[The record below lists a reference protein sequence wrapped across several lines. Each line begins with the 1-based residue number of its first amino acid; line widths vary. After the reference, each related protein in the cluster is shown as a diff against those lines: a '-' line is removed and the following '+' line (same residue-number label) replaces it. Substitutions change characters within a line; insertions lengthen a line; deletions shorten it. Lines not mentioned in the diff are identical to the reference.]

1 MKEKIQYNWIGSIL
15 VFLLAVICVF
25 FVVLRSNQSSLSK
38 PLLQTFAGEY
48 SRDGETWYPLD
59 DNADLDALEG
69 DLFLRGHFSDDLSA
83 GGRLYYYQNHIGV
96 TICLNGEL
104 LFQDTLSTYAE
115 EGLGL
120 EPSLCGSRWDYIM
133 SPGITTADEVE
144 FRLHNPHSHG
154 NSSAYRDFLNTLY
167 GSPNTSYILES
178 YLKPYSSPLQ
188 IAGIVLITVA
198 LMMLGAAL
206 TSGILRVP
214 MGGSLWK
221 YGLLAL
227 FMGGFV
233 LLDTVGISFVSE
245 LVVFNTYAR
254 QLCMML
260 AVYCMGLCVCDT
272 LTGKPRKTSNVAMLL
287 SALLDGIL
295 ITLSFI
301 GVTVIYD
308 TGFCWA
314 VSQMVLCPLLI
325 ACTAVEWY
333 HQKKKNHIVLLSH
346 IFLLSAVLLDI
357 AGVGRSIYSHGTCTK
372 VVFALLFVL
381 YAAGA
386 AKHIVIDHRASLRA
400 KQMERE
406 LEDSRI
412 AITLSQLQP
421 HFIYNVLNSIYHLC
435 ARDPKMAQEAVE
447 KFSDYLRNNMK
458 SIEQKEPIPFEEEYQ
473 HIQTYLSLEKI
484 RFRTLE
490 IIYDIDIVNFML
502 PPLTVQPLVEN
513 AVKHGVTKKRG
524 GGSVTISTRETE
536 NAYLVMVTDTGVG
549 FDPERYPEDGKVHI
563 GIRNVRERLQNMV
576 NGTLTITSAPG
587 EGTTAVVTIPKKEA
601 GRNED
606 YRVG

>member
-1 MKEKIQYNWIGSIL
+1 MDTISEYEEKGL
-15 VFLLAVICVF
+15 V
-25 FVVLRSNQSSLSK
+25 
-38 PLLQTFAGEY
+38 
-48 SRDGETWYPLD
+48 
-59 DNADLDALEG
+59 
-69 DLFLRGHFSDDLSA
+69 
-83 GGRLYYYQNHIGV
+83 
-96 TICLNGEL
+96 
-104 LFQDTLSTYAE
+104 
-115 EGLGL
+115 L
-120 EPSLCGSRWDYIM
+120 EPSLCGSRWNYIM
-133 SPGITTADEVE
+133 SPGITTEDEVE

-178 YLKPYSSPLQ
+178 YLKPYNSPLQ
-188 IAGIVLITVA
+188 IAGIVLIIGA
-198 LMMLGAAL
+198 LMLLGAAL
-206 TSGILRVP
+206 ASGILRVP

-287 SALLDGIL
+287 SALLDATL
-295 ITLSFI
+295 IVWSFI

-325 ACTAVEWY
+325 ICAAVEWY
-333 HQKKKNHIVLLSH
+333 HQKKKNHIVLLFH

-381 YAAGA
+381 YASGA
-386 AKHIVIDHRASLRA
+386 AKHIVIDHRASIRA

-406 LEDSRI
+406 LEESRI

-435 ARDPKMAQEAVE
+435 DRDPKLAQEAVD

-524 GGSVTISTRETE
+524 GGSVTSPPGRRRRRTLSWSLIPGWGLTPS
-536 NAYLVMVTDTGVG
+536 
-549 FDPERYPEDGKVHI
+549 
-563 GIRNVRERLQNMV
+563 GIRRTARCISV
-576 NGTLTITSAPG
+576 SAMCG
-587 EGTTAVVTIPKKEA
+587 SGCKIW
-601 GRNED
+601 
-606 YRVG
+606 

>member
-1 MKEKIQYNWIGSIL
+1 MLIIG
-15 VFLLAVICVF
+15 
-25 FVVLRSNQSSLSK
+25 
-38 PLLQTFAGEY
+38 
-48 SRDGETWYPLD
+48 
-59 DNADLDALEG
+59 
-69 DLFLRGHFSDDLSA
+69 
-83 GGRLYYYQNHIGV
+83 
-96 TICLNGEL
+96 
-104 LFQDTLSTYAE
+104 
-115 EGLGL
+115 
-120 EPSLCGSRWDYIM
+120 
-133 SPGITTADEVE
+133 
-144 FRLHNPHSHG
+144 
-154 NSSAYRDFLNTLY
+154 
-167 GSPNTSYILES
+167 
-178 YLKPYSSPLQ
+178 
-188 IAGIVLITVA
+188 A
-198 LMMLGAAL
+198 LMLLGAAL
-206 TSGILRVP
+206 ASGILRVP
-214 MGGSLWK
+214 MGGSLWN

-260 AVYCMGLCVCDT
+260 AVYCMGLCVCET
-272 LTGKPRKTSNVAMLL
+272 LMGKPRKTANVAMLL
-287 SALLDGIL
+287 SALLDATL
-295 ITLSFI
+295 IMSSFI

-346 IFLLSAVLLDI
+346 IFLLPAVLLDI

-372 VVFALLFVL
+372 AVFALLFVL
-381 YAAGA
+381 YMVGVVRN
-386 AKHIVIDHRASLRA
+386 IVIDHRGSIQA

-406 LEDSRI
+406 LEESRI

-435 ARDPKMAQEAVE
+435 DRDPKLAQETVD

-490 IIYDIDIVNFML
+490 VIYDIDVVNFML

-524 GGSVTISTRETE
+524 GGSVTISTRETGD
-536 NAYLVMVTDTGVG
+536 AYLVMVTDTGVG
-549 FDPERYPEDGKVHI
+549 FDPERYLEDGKVHI

-576 NGTLTITSAPG
+576 NGTLSITSAPG
-587 EGTTAVVTIPKKEA
+587 NGTTAVVTIPKKEA

-606 YRVG
+606 HRVG